1 MLVTPTIYSG
11 TKFSPTNPPDS
22 PAIITNNYVGVTLP
36 QLDILQEVIGEI
48 SVKATWQQ
56 IQDADIL
63 SLYNT
68 VTGDTWWYYIT
79 SVPLMT
85 SIDVARLSI
94 QIDGI
99 LSVGGFSALN
109 ILGGITIRHHVVDDN
124 FGEYTEPDPLLIC
137 REPLIL
143 ELNDGWSF
151 SDYDHVYTIMESTV
165 NLADM
170 GQGVNP
176 PSEKWV
182 DPNDSSIE
190 VIVPKTIPVTNP
202 TDFSAKQ
209 YNTADIAIPSPGTGF
224 FVSTVDGTALSIIQ
238 TGSARCRDISA
249 ESAIVSQYQV
259 PDKMVSIAYN
269 VGTGLIT
276 QITGRTSTSPDN
288 ISHLPYDFSGAGYT
302 VRNRRLLY
310 GDLCKYGIITTDGN
324 MALYNPEEIYD
335 FNGSTYPTLI
345 FVTDPRPSGRP
356 YFRFEYYNR
365 EQGEGDA
372 FWINCLPG
380 APWRQVPLIYNT
392 PSGVELTNNRYALVS
407 SNIYQQYKNTQWQ
420 AGVGIYSGAL
430 STVQGGASNIA
441 SRLSDYAEGYG
452 VAANGGINRSSNI
465 ALELINTPIS
475 LMQSGVGIATAKDI
489 KEEKINL
496 RENAYYL
503 DMASGLAENAIANEV
518 VVPTIQLPGDTK
530 ILRDI
535 KGNGCLVYR
544 YHPSQ
549 ADIERQD
556 KILTMYGYKDSTILE
571 TSFFNN
577 RQKFN
582 YIQATGVEV
591 GNNIPSWHKAIIAQQ
606 FLQGMRIWHVLPD
619 TSHYANNPIQ
629 S

>member
-22 PAIITNNYVGVTLP
+22 PSIITNNYVGVTLP

-68 VTGDTWWYYIT
+68 VTGDTWWYYII
-79 SVPLMT
+79 SVPVMT
-85 SIDVARLSI
+85 SIDVAKLSI

-109 ILGGITIRHHVVDDN
+109 IIGGITIRHHVVDDN

-143 ELNDGWSF
+143 ELNDNWSF

-170 GQGVNP
+170 GQGTNP

-182 DPNDSSIE
+182 DPNDSTIE
-190 VIVPKTIPVTNP
+190 VIVPKTLPVTSP

-209 YNTADIAIPSPGTGF
+209 YNTADIDIPSPGTGF

-276 QITGRTSTSPDN
+276 KITGRTSTSPDN
-288 ISHLPYDFSGAGYT
+288 INHLPYDFSGAGYT
-302 VRNRRLLY
+302 VRNKRLLY

-365 EQGEGDA
+365 EQGQGDA

-392 PSGVELTNNRYALVS
+392 PSGVELTNNRYMLQS
-407 SNIYQQYKNTQWQ
+407 SSIYQQYMNTRFQEQTKILTDEMQDRVGGVTGFIKGIGQIFSGEGDPFTGLGKNF
-420 AGVGIYSGAL
+420 IS
-430 STVQGGASNIA
+430 S
-441 SRLSDYAEGYG
+441 G
-452 VAANGGINRSSNI
+452 VATEVADERR
-465 ALELINTPIS
+465 
-475 LMQSGVGIATAKDI
+475 
-489 KEEKINL
+489 NL

-503 DMASGLAENAIANEV
+503 DMASGLAENAIANNV

-582 YIQATGVEV
+582 YIQATGVEI
-591 GNNIPSWHKAIIAQQ
+591 GNDIPSWHKAIIAQQ

-619 TSHYANNPIQ
+619 TSHYANNPVRT
-629 S
+629 